1 MIERSDISILLQAIL
16 FASIFYA
23 LKDQIPPKNSL
34 LKSLAVYRKHFGIFQ
49 PKKLEISFICWKIV
63 ISLKIR

>member
-49 PKKLEISFICWKIV
+49 PKLYLLENSDKSKNKI
-63 ISLKIR
+63 KE